1 MNHFVAG
8 ETADCEVRDTWF
20 LEQDVNAWTSMSYV
34 AAGLILL
41 VEVLRSRLPK
51 AVIGLALLAVAEG
64 FGSLLFHG
72 TGGEFSQFLHDV
84 PLIGAVGFIAGWH
97 VGRLVGAPDR
107 WSIVGLLL
115 GVSISTLLWAVAPG
129 STNIAVAIAVVVAV
143 VASLIARR
151 RKMTTVWSLP
161 LALLSGVA
169 LLSWAAGTPNSPA
182 CDSTSWFQPHGLWH
196 ILTAVVMLAWVDQAY
211 AASMPGRAPRMFRRF
226 TDRTLGLLAKMLV
239 FEFHRSLDVAYRDRL
254 PTGRPVLVV
263 ANHGNGF
270 VDPIVVAAVLGRI
283 PRFIAKA
290 ALWKVI
296 VARPFLAL
304 AGVLPVY
311 RSSDGDRSSNNAS
324 VFEACHHEL
333 AEGATIAIFPEGTT
347 GDRAGLDRVRSGAA
361 RIAIGALP
369 TAPDLVIVPIGL
381 AFENR
386 VETRSRA
393 VVMFGEP
400 IEVAEHIS
408 VQPPSE
414 SDPDR
419 NDVHELTA
427 TIAASLEQV
436 SPSFESVD
444 EREIL
449 RAAARTAQDD
459 AARRSSFGEVEV
471 LARRLAA
478 APAAARSRVVEAYEH
493 YATRLELIGIRD
505 DQLSKSVVSRSRLV
519 LSLVALFLASS
530 LLMTVT
536 LINLPAAIIVVVG
549 TALVKST
556 ATKGTVRLLLGLVTG
571 LITWVVA
578 GILIADGWWALAAG
592 IGVAL
597 GGLAALAIWPPLIHQ
612 IARIYGHI
620 RLRDRVG
627 LLPPVLGA
635 REKLIEEVRQAAG

>member
-1 MNHFVAG
+1 MIEAVD
-8 ETADCEVRDTWF
+8 TADCEVRDTWF

-34 AAGLILL
+34 AAGIVLL

-51 AVIGLALLAVAEG
+51 AVAGLALLAVAEG

-84 PLIGAVGFIAGWH
+84 PLIGVVGFIAGWH
-97 VGRLVGAPDR
+97 VGRLFGAPDR
-107 WSIVGLLL
+107 WAVVGLLL
-115 GVSISTLLWAVAPG
+115 GVTVSTVLWAVAPG
-129 STNIAVAIAVVVAV
+129 STNAAVGISVTVAV

-151 RKMTTVWSLP
+151 RKMTAVWNLP
-161 LALLSGVA
+161 LALLSVVA
-169 LLSWAAGTPNSPA
+169 LLSWVAGTPDSPTCNANS
-182 CDSTSWFQPHGLWH
+182 WLQPHGLWH
-196 ILTAVVMLAWVDQAY
+196 ILTAVVMLAWVDRAY
-211 AASMPGRAPRMFRRF
+211 AASMPGHAPRMFRRF

-239 FEFHRSLDVAYRDRL
+239 YEFHRTLDVAFRDRL
-254 PTGRPVLVV
+254 PTDRPVLVV

-324 VFEACHHEL
+324 VFEACHHKL
-333 AEGATIAIFPEGTT
+333 ADGATIAIFPEGTT

-393 VVMFGEP
+393 VVMFGDP
-400 IEVAEHIS
+400 IEVADHVSE
-408 VQPPSE
+408 QPTPDA
-414 SDPDR
+414 DPDR
-419 NDVHELTA
+419 NDVHKLTA
-427 TIAASLEQV
+427 TITASLEQV
-436 SPSFESVD
+436 SPSFESVE

-449 RAAARTAQDD
+449 RAAARTAQEV
-459 AARRSSFGEVEV
+459 ATRRPSFGEVEV

-478 APAAARSRVVEAYEH
+478 APADARARVVEAYQR
-493 YATRLELIGIRD
+493 YATRLELIGISD
-505 DQLSKSVVSRSRLV
+505 DQLSPNVVSRSRLV

-536 LINLPAAIIVVVG
+536 LINLPAAIVVVVG

-571 LITWVVA
+571 LITWVTA
-578 GILIADGWWALAAG
+578 GIIIGDGWWAVAAG

-597 GGLAALAIWPPLIHQ
+597 GGLAALIIWPPLIQ
-612 IARIYGHI
+612 QVARIYGRI
-620 RLRDRVG
+620 RLRDRIG
-627 LLPPVLGA
+627 LLPPVLEA
-635 REKLIEEVRQAAG
+635 RKELIREVTEAAG